1 MSLPKQFGRYQVVDV
16 LGQGAMGLVYK
27 AVDPVIE
34 RGVAIKV
41 IQANPGL
48 GEADLARMQARF
60 EQEFRSAGA
69 LSHANIVTIFDVGKE
84 GDLYYIAMEYVE
96 GLSLDTVLG
105 QKGVLSFKEVS
116 DLAWEL
122 SSGLDYAHAQGVV
135 HRDIK
140 PANVLITSEGR
151 FKITDFGLAK
161 LEATT
166 LTRTGAL
173 VGTPA
178 YMSPEQVGGQAITG
192 KTDQFSLGILL
203 YQALTGERP
212 FTGDSASTIMYKIMH
227 EEPLPPGQVNRSLPE
242 AADGV
247 LLRALEKNVDRR
259 YGSCA
264 ELADGLRRALGTSPS
279 ATLTAPG
286 PMSAPG
292 GVATVVAS
300 PPDVNPVTRT
310 SHQPASQPQAP
321 MAAAPPSGMAAGSVP
336 SPGAP
341 PQSYAPVPPT
351 PAMPRWLLTLGIL
364 LPSVV
369 LLALVAWFI
378 SQGVFVPGSPSGKET
393 LAAGAPIAGA
403 EIGDGDSNIGGDSES
418 DSGSEQA
425 AAPVA
430 ATPEDLEA
438 VRDELSTEM
447 QRLRDEVETNQQ
459 ASRETVS
466 NDPVRPAAPPAR
478 PERIF
483 YSISSDPEGALIV
496 VDGRRSGITTPADI
510 ELATDVDHQI
520 EIMARGYEPYLYEVR
535 MAGVAAENLPPG
547 LHVALSRTAEVA
559 AANPSDTS
567 RGRGSNRGARS
578 ESLDDVPEELRRLMD
593 ASDVPTGRIVIEA
606 PYAVSVRVRSGQRQA
621 NMAPAVRRRFQSLP
635 DAVRRRIMGG
645 FVLNAKN
652 SHDIELP
659 AGTWLITLMAPQV
672 MYLHEEQVV
681 LRGDQRLSLSEHIPT
696 EFFNVS
702 ITSDPPGARVRVDG
716 LPNMFTTPHNG
727 PIVPGSHRFQF
738 FWGGATRTSE
748 ADIDRDGMTIVGRRQ
763 Q

>member
-1 MSLPKQFGRYQVVDV
+1 
-16 LGQGAMGLVYK
+16 
-27 AVDPVIE
+27 
-34 RGVAIKV
+34 
-41 IQANPGL
+41 
-48 GEADLARMQARF
+48 
-60 EQEFRSAGA
+60 
-69 LSHANIVTIFDVGKE
+69 
-84 GDLYYIAMEYVE
+84 
-96 GLSLDTVLG
+96 
-105 QKGVLSFKEVS
+105 
-116 DLAWEL
+116 
-122 SSGLDYAHAQGVV
+122 
-135 HRDIK
+135 
-140 PANVLITSEGR
+140 
-151 FKITDFGLAK
+151 
-161 LEATT
+161 
-166 LTRTGAL
+166 
-173 VGTPA
+173 
-178 YMSPEQVGGQAITG
+178 MSPEQVGGQAITG

-264 ELADGLRRALGTSPS
+264 ELADGLRQALGTSPI
-279 ATLTAPG
+279 ATLTASG
-286 PMSAPG
+286 PMPAPG

-300 PPDVNPVTRT
+300 PPDVNPVAQT
-310 SHQPASQPQAP
+310 SHQPAPQPQAP
-321 MAAAPPSGMAAGSVP
+321 MAAVSPAGMAAGSVP
-336 SPGAP
+336 SEGVPS
-341 PQSYAPVPPT
+341 QSSAPVPPS

-364 LPSVV
+364 LPSVA

-378 SQGVFVPGSPSGKET
+378 SQGVFVPGSPSGEET
-393 LAAGAPIAGA
+393 LAAGAAITGAAGG
-403 EIGDGDSNIGGDSES
+403 EESSVGGDPEA

-425 AAPVA
+425 EAPVA

-459 ASRETVS
+459 APRETAS
-466 NDPVRPAAPPAR
+466 NDPVQPAAPPAR

-496 VDGRRSGITTPADI
+496 VDGRRGGITTPADI

-520 EIMARGYEPYLYEVR
+520 EILARGYEPYLYEVR
-535 MAGVAAENLPPG
+535 MAGVEAENLPPG
-547 LHVALSRTAEVA
+547 LHVALSRAPDTA
-559 AANPSDTS
+559 AAPPDNPS
-567 RGRGSNRGARS
+567 RGRGGNRGGRF

-593 ASDVPTGRIVIEA
+593 AADVATGRIVIEA

-621 NMAPAVRRRFQSLP
+621 NMAPEVRRRFQNLP
-635 DAVRRRIMGG
+635 DTVRRRIMGG
-645 FVLNAKN
+645 FVLSAKS

-659 AGTWLITLMAPQV
+659 AGTWLITLMAPRV

-681 LRGDQRLSLSEHIPT
+681 LRNDQRLSLSEHIPT
-696 EFFNVS
+696 EFFNVT